1 MKRTEKRLRRRD
13 AGRDIGAEVLQAVRD
28 IKARKGKRV
37 TVTIP
42 AAAKARHRNS
52 SEAA

>member
-1 MKRTEKRLRRRD
+1 MKRTDKQRRKRD

-28 IKARKGKRV
+28 IKAGKSKRA

-42 AAAKARHRNS
+42 ALAEARRRDS